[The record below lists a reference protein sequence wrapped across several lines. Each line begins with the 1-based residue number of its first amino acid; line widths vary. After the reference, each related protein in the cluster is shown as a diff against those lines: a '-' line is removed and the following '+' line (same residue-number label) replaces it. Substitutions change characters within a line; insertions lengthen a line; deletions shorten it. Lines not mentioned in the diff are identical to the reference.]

1 MGLYTNEEELKRRK
15 LGKAPA
21 DAFEKSMSRTPAI
34 LRPII
39 RGGVE
44 AYKYGEEAFGEA
56 AARPT
61 QAGKIGRGLKAA
73 ITVPAAALYG
83 AAKGPAKSAK
93 RFVGAVGDVATEF
106 TGGDSTSP
114 SSSAKSAARV
124 ATPAARVA
132 TQQPTAAQEPT
143 SRAAPS
149 STAPISRVSPVG
161 VPGSGSI
168 TTSSGGAARIDPDTG
183 EITVTGNPLRADS
196 TRLPTNA
203 QRPEERRATRMV
215 TYGGYRLPDRTEEAQ
230 SPARV
235 RVSDIAE
242 PKTVG
247 AIPGYRRRVEAVK
260 ADMSADQTDAQ
271 RTQQQGQFEQGQS
284 QAAAIA
290 MQRQAQQQDQF
301 EQNKALDERRIA
313 GTEQQ
318 QQLAADQQEAK
329 LAAEQRREDRTVAK
343 EKEISAARAK
353 FEAADTTAE
362 KVAAAQMLSS
372 LQDMKI
378 DFPTKGKSLD
388 LTPKETSQQVQGA
401 LKAFEGAGGEAAA
414 GTDFYTWMRQNDTRG
429 YQAAFGNLTPKDIR
443 VNARINELTDEQ
455 LMSSDMAG
463 VMNPGE
469 TPAQFRRRLDAEYRS
484 KRGY

>member
-1 MGLYTNEEELKRRK
+1 MGLYNNEEELKRRK
-15 LGKAPA
+15 GRGESLINRAATTSIPGRIATAGRSVLDFARQGVTDASQKKTLAGKVGSLA
-21 DAFEKSMSRTPAI
+21 RTAVTLP
-34 LRPII
+34 
-39 RGGVE
+39 V
-44 AYKYGEEAFGEA
+44 A
-56 AARPT
+56 AAAPM
-61 QAGKIGRGLKAA
+61 AGEIARDASSVYRGVKDFGRAFAG
-73 ITVPAAALYG
+73 IEQPSTAL
-83 AAKGPAKSAK
+83 P
-93 RFVGAVGDVATEF
+93 R
-106 TGGDSTSP
+106 
-114 SSSAKSAARV
+114 SAARV
-124 ATPAARVA
+124 AAPTTTTDARV
-132 TQQPTAAQEPT
+132 PP
-143 SRAAPS
+143 
-149 STAPISRVSPVG
+149 STASMAADTAPVTPSPISRVSPVR

-203 QRPEERRATRMV
+203 QEPEKRRAARMV

-271 RTQQQGQFEQGQS
+271 RAQQQGQFEQGQS

-301 EQNKALDERRIA
+301 EQDKALDERRIA

-329 LAAEQRREDRTVAK
+329 LAAEQRREGRTVAK

-362 KVAAAQMLSS
+362 KVAAAQMLNS
-372 LQDMKI
+372 LQGMKI
-378 DFPTKGKSLD
+378 DTPTKGKPPG
-388 LTPKETSQQVQGA
+388 LTPKETSQQIQGA
-401 LKAFEGAGGEAAA
+401 LKAFESAGGEAAA

-443 VNARINELTDEQ
+443 VNAMINELTDEQ